1 MYLDF
6 SNQDT
11 VEGKLKATL
20 LENEDRTTCNAENA
34 YVPVTAVVG
43 VAGMGGVGKT
53 TALIALAQDADVR
66 EKFSRGGIY
75 FVVVGKDAT
84 PGSLVARLKEIVR
97 RSGGKKRCEEIDNNG
112 SLEAAVGTTSSW
124 FAGRKALFLLDDLWQ
139 TTFSQ
144 TGYFEVLTEILGN
157 SLASHVVISTRSNI
171 IAYETSTRIQ
181 FEPRENTGRE
191 ARGMFLANA
200 GLDEKMIQDDDCE
213 EIVEKILKLCGGVPL
228 MLSIAGAQVRQR
240 TGTPMASLERL
251 SYSLDAKR
259 LILPKEQRGQYP
271 SCFNEAV
278 KASLRTIAEELQTSE
293 KFMESWDEESACNPT
308 RGTKSV
314 VEFVTECFHRLCV
327 LPGSARASEEV
338 IFGMIGV
345 ADAAI
350 GWSVINY
357 LVDFHLLSEFQ
368 DGRGR
373 PTFGMHDVILDYC
386 EKASRSGQHS
396 KYEMYHREFLSYA

>member
-1 MYLDF
+1 MAISTESLQFELIDIDGMLKTLQHVDESIKEKEETLHRQRRRVFRQIRRANRAADDISEQVETVREIGSQLNDLNDKLKAIGQRNDILKPDFSSVPNVRVPVYLDF

-20 LENEDRTTCNAENA
+20 LECEDRTTCNAENVYA
-34 YVPVTAVVG
+34 PITAIVG

-53 TALIALAQDADVR
+53 TAMIGLARDADVR

-112 SLEAAVGTTSSW
+112 SLEAAVGTASSW

-139 TTFSQ
+139 TTFSH

-171 IAYETSTRIQ
+171 IACETSTRIE

-213 EIVEKILKLCGGVPL
+213 EIVEKVLKLCGGVPL

-240 TGTPMASLERL
+240 TGTPKVSLERL
-251 SYSLDAKR
+251 SY
-259 LILPKEQRGQYP
+259 ILLMQ
-271 SCFNEAV
+271 NV
-278 KASLRTIAEELQTSE
+278 
-293 KFMESWDEESACNPT
+293 
-308 RGTKSV
+308 
-314 VEFVTECFHRLCV
+314 
-327 LPGSARASEEV
+327 
-338 IFGMIGV
+338 
-345 ADAAI
+345 
-350 GWSVINY
+350 
-357 LVDFHLLSEFQ
+357 
-368 DGRGR
+368 
-373 PTFGMHDVILDYC
+373 
-386 EKASRSGQHS
+386 
-396 KYEMYHREFLSYA
+396 